1 MALLLACSQKDIRN
15 HRTASPKEWWGF
27 YLAALVLLAIF
38 SSIAALLYFITNQ
51 LGITLPFLKI
61 LYTHP
66 WITLGIVNYILL
78 IPIVSVT
85 FRRLQD
91 TNASPWPLVCIF
103 FTAIF
108 LFYMKFPFKTPIGV
122 VVWSIIGAGYI
133 YYVFYRL
140 CIRDNRLQQ
149 IWTTAI
155 TLKAQTVGIITTIMI
170 KEIAMETVLMHIIIT
185 SIKKKFTGRL
195 SKECFKKFSIRFIKN
210 YVIITCIVFIHSNN

>member
-1 MALLLACSQKDIRN
+1 MWHYYWLAVRKTFVITGR
-15 HRTASPKEWWGF
+15 ASPKEWWGF

-38 SSIAALLYFITNQ
+38 SSIASLLYFITNQ

-140 CIRDNRLQQ
+140 CIPGTIGNNKYGPPPLNSKITNSRNNNKDND
-149 IWTTAI
+149 
-155 TLKAQTVGIITTIMI
+155 
-170 KEIAMETVLMHIIIT
+170 
-185 SIKKKFTGRL
+185 
-195 SKECFKKFSIRFIKN
+195 
-210 YVIITCIVFIHSNN
+210 